1 MFIGQVL
8 KGPVLTKF
16 KNAVIDYTDIERDEA
31 EDQWGLGKPQTFCKT
46 DGIVRDSD
54 EITAK
59 DMCANL
65 YQYIWFMLG
74 R

>member
-31 EDQWGLGKPQTFCKT
+31 EDQWGLGKP
-46 DGIVRDSD
+46 
-54 EITAK
+54 
-59 DMCANL
+59 
-65 YQYIWFMLG
+65 
-74 R
+74 